1 MNRSFENVRQA
12 FENNWITCSNLF
24 LRYVAG
30 ISFIIFLKESKKIF
44 TSQIGFV

>member
-24 LRYVAG
+24 LRYAG